1 MAFNHFDRDESEAVK
16 TAKMLEDQGAV
27 VDYLKFDVSDPAQVS
42 AYMKHLTQSYG
53 SLDVLVNNAGI
64 TMDALLLRMTM
75 EQWERVLKVNLTAPF
90 VCTQAAAKIMIRQ
103 RRGCIVNMASVSG
116 VLGTA
121 GQANYAASKAGL
133 IALTKT
139 AARELAGRNV
149 RVNAVAPG
157 FIATEM
163 TASLSAEVQEDYL
176 NQIPLKRPG
185 TPRDVA
191 QVVAYLCS
199 DAASYLT
206 GQVLHVSGGL
216 YM

>member
-1 MAFNHFDRDESEAVK
+1 
-16 TAKMLEDQGAV
+16 
-27 VDYLKFDVSDPAQVS
+27 
-42 AYMKHLTQSYG
+42 MKHLNDAYG
-53 SLDVLVNNAGI
+53 SLDVLVNNAGV
-64 TMDALLLRMTM
+64 TMDALLLRMSL
-75 EQWERVLKVNLTAPF
+75 EQWERVLRINLTAPF
-90 VCTQAAAKIMIRQ
+90 VCTQAAAKYMIRQ

-116 VLGTA
+116 VLGSA

-139 AARELAGRNV
+139 SARELAARKV

-163 TASLSAEVQEDYL
+163 TAVLPKEIQEEYL
-176 NQIPLKRPG
+176 KQIPLARPG

-191 QVVAYLCS
+191 QTVAWLCS
-199 DAASYLT
+199 EAASYLT
-206 GQVLHVSGGL
+206 GQVVHVSGGL

>member
-1 MAFNHFDRDESEAVK
+1 MAFNHFDRDDEEAVK
-16 TAKMLEDQGAV
+16 TALLLEAKGAV
-27 VDYLKFDVSDPAQVS
+27 VDYRKFDVAAPAEVA
-42 AYMKHLTQSYG
+42 AYMKHLNDTYG

-64 TMDALLLRMTM
+64 TMDALLLRMSL

-90 VCTQAAAKIMIRQ
+90 VCTQAAAKYMIRQ

-116 VLGTA
+116 VLGSA

-139 AARELAGRNV
+139 SARELAARQV

-163 TASLSAEVQEDYL
+163 TAVLSEEIQENYL
-176 NQIPLKRPG
+176 RQIPLARPG
-185 TPRDVA
+185 TPQDVA
-191 QVVAYLCS
+191 QAVAWLCS
-199 DAASYLT
+199 EAASYFT